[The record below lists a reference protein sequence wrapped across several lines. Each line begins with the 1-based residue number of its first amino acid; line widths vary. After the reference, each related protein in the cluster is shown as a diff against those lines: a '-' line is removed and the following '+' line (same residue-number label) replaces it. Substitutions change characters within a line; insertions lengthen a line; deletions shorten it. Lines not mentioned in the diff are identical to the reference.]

1 MSTTVNW
8 NLKGPRLI
16 ANASQVIA
24 ANATTAFDFGT
35 PDDIKVAAGSLY
47 RPGDRL
53 LLILSATRAA
63 GTTSTLTFTVQDA
76 PDSAGSI
83 GTPATAVTSGTIP
96 SFAAGSGAVNK
107 SAAIAVQLQNNRP
120 WFRVNAVHGGGGT
133 DSFQCHAALY
143 AIS

>member
-8 NLKGPRLI
+8 DLKGATLL

-24 ANATTAFDFGT
+24 ANGTVAFDFGT
-35 PDDIKVAAGSLY
+35 PDDIDLEAETGY

-53 LLILSATRAA
+53 LLVLSATRAA

-76 PDSAGSI
+76 LDNAGSI

-96 SFAAGSGAVNK
+96 AFAAGTAGNLAN
-107 SAAIAVQLQNNRP
+107 AIAIKIQPLRT
-120 WFRVNAVHGGGGT
+120 WIRVNAVHGTAGT
-133 DSFQCHAALY
+133 DSFQCHASLY
-143 AIS
+143 AVR

>member
-8 NLKGPRLI
+8 DLKGATQL
-16 ANASQVIA
+16 AAASQVIA

-35 PDDIKVAAGSLY
+35 PDDIDLEAETGY

-53 LLILSATRAA
+53 LLVLSATRAA
-63 GTTSTLTFTVQDA
+63 GTTSTLTFTIQDA

-96 SFAAGSGAVNK
+96 TFAAGTAGHLSN
-107 SAAIAVQLQNNRP
+107 AIAIKLQPGRT
-120 WFRVNAVHGGGGT
+120 WLRVNAVHGGGGT
-133 DSFQCHAALY
+133 DSFQCHASLY
-143 AIS
+143 SVR